1 VELTG
6 AGAQGRGRAA
16 LTEDERDELARLRLR
31 VAELEAVQA
40 KISSKLGS
48 LLSADQVDALG
59 LQAEMHHHHHHHH

>member
-1 VELTG
+1 
-6 AGAQGRGRAA
+6 